1 MDSRQTLA
9 RASIWA
15 RLRSV
20 VSVAMVCALAACGG
34 GGGGGD
40 DSPHASVTVGASSV
54 NLPSA
59 YVDDQPPPAKTV
71 SVTVK
76 GHGVAEVGAAFD
88 PAYPI
93 AEWLGGGMTG
103 SGENYQL
110 SLHVAGYAPIGE
122 NVAHL
127 LVGAVDKDGNL
138 LDSEA
143 LEVHYIVIDRLTP
156 NSSALAF
163 TGVNGNAPPDDQDVV
178 INGVGLS
185 WTAESS
191 ASWVHLDR
199 AAGQGGETLSV
210 SVDPTE
216 LASGHH
222 AAAISLRAGDGQMV
236 ELPVTFDLSS
246 PDVSLSPS
254 QLAFGGSS
262 GHDSDVQST
271 ELTLG
276 VNGHAYAWRIVSLPA
291 WLSADKTSGS
301 VDSAGQAIEFTPDLT
316 KAPVGVTNASV
327 TFEIVVNGDTLQQQM
342 PVTVRQDR
350 HRLLA
355 STYGVAFT
363 SVPGWNRVSK
373 TLKVSENLG
382 RAVPWT
388 ASADKS
394 WLTVTASGVA
404 GGSLV
409 LKADPAAVATDT
421 LDIATVT
428 IQSSDPLVTRAVT
441 VKVGLWKGSSKLSS
455 TLTKSDANYS
465 ELANDPIRPYV
476 YAHNRGSSIDVYHV
490 HTGAKVGTI
499 ANAATSSGA
508 MAISSDGQSMYVVDE
523 GFKRIS
529 VVNLTS
535 RTKIRTIAASNP
547 TPVGATLKVVRTG
560 GFDVLVL
567 GDWTAYRAS
576 DGKFFGNLSG
586 GAGSYYGTDRIA
598 ATPDGRRLYLIDQGL
613 SPSSTIGFS
622 LDYSELGGGAL
633 ISSNLGS
640 GWNVGSNGQ
649 DIAVST
655 DGHTLYTASGS
666 PYQFVMS
673 SGDDLSDIGNLP
685 GGEAY
690 PNNVEVAS
698 DGRVAGGISGWY
710 SAADIW
716 LYSASGAI
724 LHTYKVAGYAK
735 ALKDAQMVFSGDA
748 LVIVTQTDDPRLV
761 FIPIGP

>member
-1 MDSRQTLA
+1 MDSRQTLG
-9 RASIWA
+9 RASIWV
-15 RLRSV
+15 RLRGV
-20 VSVAMVCALAACGG
+20 VGVAMVCALAACGG
-34 GGGGGD
+34 GGGD
-40 DSPHASVTVGASSV
+40 DSPHATVTVEAGSV
-54 NLPSA
+54 NLPNA

-71 SVTVK
+71 SVTVQ

-88 PAYPI
+88 PAYPV

-110 SLHVAGYAPIGE
+110 SLQVAGYAPIGE

-138 LDSEA
+138 LDSKT

-156 NSSALAF
+156 SSSALAF
-163 TGVNGNAPPDDQDVV
+163 TGVNGNAPPNAQDVV
-178 INGVGLS
+178 INGVGLN
-185 WTAESS
+185 WTAEAN
-191 ASWVHLDR
+191 ASWVHVDR

-210 SVDPTE
+210 SADPTE

-222 AAAISLRAGDGQMV
+222 AAAITLRAGDGQVV

-254 QLAFGGSS
+254 QLTFGGTS
-262 GHDSDVQST
+262 GHDSSLQST

-276 VNGHAYAWRIVSLPA
+276 VNSQAYAWRIVSLPD

-301 VDSAGQAIEFTPDLT
+301 VDSTGQVIEFTPDLT

-327 TFEIVVNGDTLQQQM
+327 RFEIVVNGDTLQQQM

-350 HRLLA
+350 HRLLV
-355 STYGVAFT
+355 SSYGVAFT

-388 ASADKS
+388 ATADKA
-394 WLTVTASGVA
+394 WLTVTGSGIA

-409 LKADPAAVATDT
+409 LQADPSAVATDA

-455 TLTKSDANYS
+455 TLTKAGAAYS

-476 YAHNRGSSIDVYHV
+476 YAHHRGSSIDIYHV
-490 HTGAKVGTI
+490 HTGNKVGTI

-508 MAISSDGQSMYVVDE
+508 MSISADGQSMYVVDE

-529 VVNLTS
+529 VISLTS
-535 RTKIRTIAASNP
+535 RTKVRTITAVNP
-547 TPVGATLKVVRTG
+547 TPTGISLKVVRTG
-560 GFDVLVL
+560 GFDVLVM
-567 GDWTAYRAS
+567 GDWTAYRGVDGMPLSRVSPGIGYDDGQAS
-576 DGKFFGNLSG
+576 
-586 GAGSYYGTDRIA
+586 IA
-598 ATPDGRRLYLIDQGL
+598 ATPDGSRLYYIGRNS
-613 SPSSTIGFS
+613 SPASTSGFK
-622 LDYSELGGGAL
+622 LDYTELGGGAMV
-633 ISSNLGS
+633 STDLGS
-640 GWNVGSNGQ
+640 QWNVGSNGQ
-649 DIAVST
+649 DIAVSA

-666 PYQFVMS
+666 PYQFITS
-673 SGDDLSDIGNLP
+673 NGDDLSVIGNLP
-685 GGEAY
+685 GGDAY
-690 PNNVEVAS
+690 PDNIEVAS

-710 SAADIW
+710 SASDIW
-716 LYSASGAI
+716 LYSAGGAL

-735 ALKDAQMVFSGDA
+735 ELTPRQLVFSGDA
-748 LVIVTQTDDPRLV
+748 LTLVTQTDDPKLV